1 MRFEDRRS
9 LKKKRYRAIR
19 RAAEKSGG
27 KLTVYCRIANINRK
41 NYYDFLKHNE
51 EPEDEEILDYIKEKQ
66 LSRNYG
72 IGYRPMTDLVRQK
85 FRIEISG
92 KKILSLMKENALLS
106 TVRRKRFT
114 PEEYNRMRKIREE
127 VPENLLKRNFFAL
140 ESNKKYVSD
149 ITYLYGKECVMYLS
163 MIEDLF
169 NEEIVAWK
177 ISEHPDEE
185 LCGDTLDLLAANRKL
200 KGAVFHTDQGSTYL
214 SIRFKEKIMALEMRQ
229 SCSARGVCWDN
240 AAMESANGV
249 LKTECIYNKFV
260 KSRFKNRQ
268 IPIDDVVAEIAPFIE
283 YYNNER
289 PKQSLGGLSPVQFR
303 KQNPKGTYL
312 MVIKD

>member
-1 MRFEDRRS
+1 
-9 LKKKRYRAIR
+9 
-19 RAAEKSGG
+19 
-27 KLTVYCRIANINRK
+27 
-41 NYYDFLKHNE
+41 
-51 EPEDEEILDYIKEKQ
+51 
-66 LSRNYG
+66 
-72 IGYRPMTDLVRQK
+72 MTNLVRQK
-85 FRIEISG
+85 FGIEISG
-92 KKILSLMKENALLS
+92 KKILRLMKENALLS

-114 PEEYNRMRKIREE
+114 PEEYNRMRKNREE

-149 ITYLYGKECVMYLS
+149 LTYLYGKECVKYLS
-163 MIEDLF
+163 LIEDLY

-185 LCGDTLDLLAANRKL
+185 LCENTLDFLAAERNPE
-200 KGAVFHTDQGSTYL
+200 GAVFHTDQGSTYL
-214 SIRFKEKIMALEMRQ
+214 SPKFKEKIKALGMKQ

-249 LKTECIYNKFV
+249 IKTECLYNKFG
-260 KSRFKNRQ
+260 KSKFKNRQ
-268 IPIDDVVAEIAPFIE
+268 IPIADVVAEVEQFIE

>member
-1 MRFEDRRS
+1 
-9 LKKKRYRAIR
+9 
-19 RAAEKSGG
+19 
-27 KLTVYCRIANINRK
+27 
-41 NYYDFLKHNE
+41 
-51 EPEDEEILDYIKEKQ
+51 
-66 LSRNYG
+66 
-72 IGYRPMTDLVRQK
+72 MTNLVRQK
-85 FRIEISG
+85 FGIEISG
-92 KKILSLMKENALLS
+92 KKILRLMKENALLS

-114 PEEYNRMRKIREE
+114 PEEYNRMRKNREE

-149 ITYLYGKECVMYLS
+149 LTYLYGKECVKYLS
-163 MIEDLF
+163 LIEDLY

-185 LCGDTLDLLAANRKL
+185 LCENTLDLLAAERNP

-214 SIRFKEKIMALEMRQ
+214 SPKFKEKIKSLGMIQ

-249 LKTECIYNKFV
+249 IKTECLYNKFG
-260 KSRFKNRQ
+260 KSKFKNRQ
-268 IPIDDVVAEIAPFIE
+268 IPIDDVVAEVEQFIE

-303 KQNPKGTYL
+303 EQNPNGTYL

>member
-1 MRFEDRRS
+1 
-9 LKKKRYRAIR
+9 
-19 RAAEKSGG
+19 
-27 KLTVYCRIANINRK
+27 
-41 NYYDFLKHNE
+41 
-51 EPEDEEILDYIKEKQ
+51 
-66 LSRNYG
+66 
-72 IGYRPMTDLVRQK
+72 MTDLVRQK

-92 KKILSLMKENALLS
+92 KKILRLMKQNALLS

-114 PEEYNRMRKIREE
+114 PEEYNRMRKNKEE
-127 VPENLLKRNFFAL
+127 VPKNLLKRDFFAL

-149 ITYLYGKECVMYLS
+149 LTYLYGKECVKYLS
-163 MIEDLF
+163 MIEDLY
-169 NEEIVAWK
+169 NGEIVAWK

-185 LCGDTLDLLAANRKL
+185 LCENTLDLLVTKRNPA
-200 KGAVFHTDQGSTYL
+200 GAIFHTDQGSTYL
-214 SIRFKEKIMALEMRQ
+214 SPKFKEKIKSLGMKQ

-249 LKTECIYNKFV
+249 VKTECLYNKFG
-260 KSRFKNRQ
+260 KSKFKNRQ

-289 PKQSLGGLSPVQFR
+289 PKQSLGRLSPVQFR
-303 KQNPKGTYL
+303 EQNQKGTYL

>member
-1 MRFEDRRS
+1 
-9 LKKKRYRAIR
+9 
-19 RAAEKSGG
+19 
-27 KLTVYCRIANINRK
+27 
-41 NYYDFLKHNE
+41 
-51 EPEDEEILDYIKEKQ
+51 
-66 LSRNYG
+66 
-72 IGYRPMTDLVRQK
+72 MTNLVRQK
-85 FRIEISG
+85 FGIGISG
-92 KKILSLMKENALLS
+92 KKILRLMKENALLS

-114 PEEYNRMRKIREE
+114 PEEYNRMRKNREE

-149 ITYLYGKECVMYLS
+149 LTYLYGKECVKYLS
-163 MIEDLF
+163 LIEDLY

-185 LCGDTLDLLAANRKL
+185 LCENTLDFLAAERNPE
-200 KGAVFHTDQGSTYL
+200 GAVFHTDQGSTYL
-214 SIRFKEKIMALEMRQ
+214 
-229 SCSARGVCWDN
+229 

-249 LKTECIYNKFV
+249 IKTECLYNKFG
-260 KSRFKNRQ
+260 KSKFKNRQ
-268 IPIDDVVAEIAPFIE
+268 IPIADVVAEIEQFIE

-303 KQNPKGTYL
+303 EQNPKGTYL

>member
-1 MRFEDRRS
+1 
-9 LKKKRYRAIR
+9 
-19 RAAEKSGG
+19 
-27 KLTVYCRIANINRK
+27 
-41 NYYDFLKHNE
+41 
-51 EPEDEEILDYIKEKQ
+51 
-66 LSRNYG
+66 
-72 IGYRPMTDLVRQK
+72 
-85 FRIEISG
+85 
-92 KKILSLMKENALLS
+92 MKENALLS

-114 PEEYNRMRKIREE
+114 PEEYNRMRKIREK

-177 ISEHPDEE
+177 ISDHPDED

-249 LKTECIYNKFV
+249 LKTECLYNKFG